1 MTYSEKICFTTN
13 SHVVNRK
20 VKSYWPM
27 LKAICLMYLARGL
40 KIVKVRADLEFLPLQ
55 ELVKELPTSLEIE
68 FVAQGMHVGP
78 VKRNIRY
85 GKEKVRSLRYN
96 IPFEKIPKP
105 ILVHMIFNVTMV
117 MNMFPRKG
125 GNSIYSPQMI
135 MTGRIITIDDLR
147 IPFVSYVQFTS
158 ATTPHN
164 SLEPRTRGAIALGMI
179 VNNRG
184 GRVLMALDTGKLV
197 RKAHCKVIPMRQEVI
212 DRVNY
217 LGRGEKSLLIFH
229 NKRGEEIG
237 ERSVLDRVIE
247 ADTNEPIEHDML
259 DVGND
264 TNLDVVDDVAGVDNP
279 YEEYV
284 DEWNKDV
291 PEDGDDII
299 DQVAGNNDNSDAG
312 VPEQLEPI
320 NNDSD
325 TVLGRKLL

>member
-135 MTGRIITIDDLR
+135 MTGRSITIEDLR
-147 IPFVSYVQFTS
+147 ILFGLYVQFTS

-164 SLEPRTRGAIALGMI
+164 SLEPRTRGAIALGIMG
-179 VNNRG
+179 NDRG

-197 RKAHCKVIPMRQEVI
+197 RKAHCKVVPMTREVI
-212 DRVNY
+212 NCVNY
-217 LGRGEKSLLIFH
+217 LGRGEKS
-229 NKRGEEIG
+229 EI
-237 ERSVLDRVIE
+237 SSHL
-247 ADTNEPIEHDML
+247 
-259 DVGND
+259 
-264 TNLDVVDDVAGVDNP
+264 
-279 YEEYV
+279 
-284 DEWNKDV
+284 
-291 PEDGDDII
+291 
-299 DQVAGNNDNSDAG
+299 S
-312 VPEQLEPI
+312 
-320 NNDSD
+320 
-325 TVLGRKLL
+325 